1 MIWPANAEDEVLGQA
16 QSVEGWVGK
25 LGLTDL
31 EVALWG
37 WRPELLRDYGLLFG
51 LSFRRIPR
59 CFAMRILRRP
69 IRSSIAT
76 LALAE
81 IVILLARP
89 CFEQST
95 PRTGSRFERNGYRHF
110 CGDMIC

>member
-1 MIWPANAEDEVLGQA
+1 MRRTIIWPANAEDEVLGQA

-31 EVALWG
+31 EVALLGGVRSFWAITVCS
-37 WRPELLRDYGLLFG
+37 LACLFG
-51 LSFRRIPR
+51 AFRVVSRR
-59 CFAMRILRRP
+59 AILRRP

-95 PRTGSRFERNGYRHF
+95 PRTGSRSERNRVPSLLW
-110 CGDMIC
+110 

>member
-1 MIWPANAEDEVLGQA
+1 MRRTIIWPANAEDEVLGQA

-31 EVALWG
+31 EVALLG
-37 WRPELLRDYGLLFG
+37 GVR
-51 LSFRRIPR
+51 SFWAITSAFRVVSRR
-59 CFAMRILRRP
+59 AILRRP

-95 PRTGSRFERNGYRHF
+95 PRTGSRSERNRVPSLLW
-110 CGDMIC
+110 